1 MEHQDIGANGDIAEH
16 LECEEVNQ
24 QHWINIVAFE
34 EFLKLSAIVC
44 AHPRVCSDECQVAAF
59 SEQART
65 PLVEED
71 ADVTCTGK
79 RSVAF
84 LAVLVDYAIHLL
96 QLDVWWITND
106 TIESNKATVVCQY
119 IGEHISPFEG
129 VLIYLLTFLY
139 LCIHFLQ
146 ICGNLVYF

>member
-1 MEHQDIGANGDIAEH
+1 LEHQDIGANGDIAEH

-59 SEQART
+59 SEQAHA
-65 PLVEED
+65 PLVEENTD
-71 ADVTCTGK
+71 ITSTSK

-84 LAVLVDYAIHLL
+84 LVVLVDYTSHLL
-96 QLDVWWITND
+96 
-106 TIESNKATVVCQY
+106 
-119 IGEHISPFEG
+119 
-129 VLIYLLTFLY
+129 
-139 LCIHFLQ
+139 
-146 ICGNLVYF
+146 